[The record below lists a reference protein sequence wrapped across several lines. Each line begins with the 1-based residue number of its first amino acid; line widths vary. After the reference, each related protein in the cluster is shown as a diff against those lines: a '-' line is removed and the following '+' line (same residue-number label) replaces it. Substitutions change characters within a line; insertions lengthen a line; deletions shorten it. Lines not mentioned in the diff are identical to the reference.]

1 MARHAPSWLENK
13 TRDLETRASRHTTA
27 LHVWHVLNHAVEGF
41 INNNDLLR
49 AAALTYTV
57 ALSIVPMLAL
67 AFSAVKGF
75 GGAEKLR
82 PLIEQYLG
90 LGPSSSELMGYV
102 ENVNAAALGSAG
114 GAFLLVTV
122 ISTMGTVE
130 QALNTIF
137 NSPQSRSYLRKFS
150 DYLSVLFTVPFLI
163 VAALGVTAV
172 FSVRMTEFP
181 FLTHLLP
188 YLFVWGGFFFLFVFF
203 PYTRVRYG
211 PALIGSF
218 VTAILFQLA
227 QWGYVRF
234 QVGVANYRAIYGA
247 MATLPIFLVWIY
259 IAWSIILFG
268 AELTAAVQRGDIPPV
283 LGPTSPDFLYSATMH
298 ILLRLA
304 DRAYHG
310 GDDITSWTL
319 AHELCVPEAT
329 IIPILDGLKAGG
341 FVIEADPNTGSIN
354 QGLFL
359 AREPST
365 IELADAIN
373 SVDFDQGATD
383 SDPRVA
389 LVLAKMHA
397 TRNSLLK
404 TIRLEDI
411 RSAEAKIVEQETTGS
426 SAKSLDE
433 SVAMAETPKPEDGKN

>member
-1 MARHAPSWLENK
+1 MARHAPSWLESK
-13 TRDLETRASRHTTA
+13 TLDLETRASKHTTA
-27 LHVWHVLNHAVEGF
+27 LRVWHVLNHAVEGF
-41 INNNDLLR
+41 IYNNDLLR
-49 AAALTYTV
+49 ASALTFTV
-57 ALSIVPMLAL
+57 ALSIVPILAL

-75 GGAEKLR
+75 GGAERLR
-82 PLIEQYLG
+82 PLIEKYMG
-90 LGPSSSELMGYV
+90 LGSSSTQLMSYV

-137 NSPQSRSYLRKFS
+137 NVPQSRSYFRKFS
-150 DYLSVLFTVPFLI
+150 DYLSVLFTVPLLI

-172 FSVRMTEFP
+172 FSVRISQFP
-181 FLTHLLP
+181 FVTQLMP
-188 YLFVWGGFFFLFVFF
+188 YLFVWAGFFFLFVFF
-203 PYTRVRYG
+203 PYTKVRWG

-218 VTAILFQLA
+218 VTAVLFQLA

-259 IAWSIILFG
+259 IAWAVILFG
-268 AELTAAVQRGDIPPV
+268 AELTASVQRGDIPAM
-283 LGPTSPDFLYSATMH
+283 LGPMSPDFLYSATMH

-319 AHELCVPEAT
+319 ARELFVAEPAIT
-329 IIPILDGLKAGG
+329 PILDGLKAGG
-341 FVIEADPNTGSIN
+341 FVIEADPSSGALN

-359 AREPST
+359 ARQAST
-365 IELADAIN
+365 ITLADALK
-373 SVDFDQGATD
+373 SVDFDHGATD
-383 SDPRVA
+383 GDPRVDR
-389 LVLAKMHA
+389 VLAKMGA
-397 TRNSLLK
+397 VRNELLK
-404 TIRLEDI
+404 TITLEDI
-411 RSAEAKIVEQETTGS
+411 RSPEAKAI
-426 SAKSLDE
+426 D
-433 SVAMAETPKPEDGKN
+433 AETAAIENKANREA

>member
-1 MARHAPSWLENK
+1 VARHAPSWLESK
-13 TRDLETRASRHTTA
+13 TLDLETRASKHTTA
-27 LHVWHVLNHAVEGF
+27 LRVWHVLNHAVEGF
-41 INNNDLLR
+41 IYNNDLLR
-49 AAALTYTV
+49 ASALTFTV
-57 ALSIVPMLAL
+57 ALSIVPILAL

-75 GGAEKLR
+75 GGAERLR
-82 PLIEQYLG
+82 PLIEKYMG
-90 LGPSSSELMGYV
+90 LGSSSTQLMSYV

-137 NSPQSRSYLRKFS
+137 NVPQSRSYFRKFS
-150 DYLSVLFTVPFLI
+150 DYLSVLFTVPLLI

-172 FSVRMTEFP
+172 FSVRISQFP
-181 FLTHLLP
+181 FVTQLMP
-188 YLFVWGGFFFLFVFF
+188 YLFVWAGFFFLFVFF
-203 PYTRVRYG
+203 PYTKVRWG

-218 VTAILFQLA
+218 VTAVLFQLA

-259 IAWSIILFG
+259 IAWAVILFG
-268 AELTAAVQRGDIPPV
+268 AELTASVQRGDIPAM
-283 LGPTSPDFLYSATMH
+283 LGPMSPDFLYSATMH

-319 AHELCVPEAT
+319 ARELFVAEPA
-329 IIPILDGLKAGG
+329 IVPILDGLKSGG
-341 FVIEADPNTGSIN
+341 FVIEADPSSGALN

-359 AREPST
+359 ARQAST
-365 IELADAIN
+365 ITLADALK

-383 SDPRVA
+383 GDPRVDR
-389 LVLAKMHA
+389 VLAKMGA
-397 TRNSLLK
+397 VRNELLK
-404 TIRLEDI
+404 TITLEDI
-411 RSAEAKIVEQETTGS
+411 RSPEAKAV
-426 SAKSLDE
+426 D
-433 SVAMAETPKPEDGKN
+433 AETAAIENKANREA

>member
-1 MARHAPSWLENK
+1 VARHAPSWLESK
-13 TRDLETRASRHTTA
+13 TLDLETRASKHTTA
-27 LHVWHVLNHAVEGF
+27 LRVWHVLNHAVEGF
-41 INNNDLLR
+41 IFNNDLLR
-49 AAALTYTV
+49 ASALTFTV
-57 ALSIVPMLAL
+57 ALSIVPILAL

-75 GGAEKLR
+75 GGAERLR
-82 PLIEQYLG
+82 PLIEKYMG
-90 LGPSSSELMGYV
+90 LGSSSTQLMSYV

-137 NSPQSRSYLRKFS
+137 NVPQSRSYFRKFS
-150 DYLSVLFTVPFLI
+150 DYLSVLFTVPLLI

-172 FSVRMTEFP
+172 FSVRISQFP
-181 FLTHLLP
+181 FVTQLMP
-188 YLFVWGGFFFLFVFF
+188 YLFVWAGFFFLFVFF
-203 PYTRVRYG
+203 PYTKVRWG

-218 VTAILFQLA
+218 VTAVLFQLA

-259 IAWSIILFG
+259 IAWAVILFG
-268 AELTAAVQRGDIPPV
+268 AELTASVQRGDIPAM
-283 LGPTSPDFLYSATMH
+283 LGPMSPDFLYSATMH

-319 AHELCVPEAT
+319 ARELFVAEPA
-329 IIPILDGLKAGG
+329 IVPILDGLKSGG
-341 FVIEADPNTGSIN
+341 FVIEADPSSGALN

-359 AREPST
+359 ARQAST
-365 IELADAIN
+365 IVLADALK
-373 SVDFDQGATD
+373 SVDFDHGATD
-383 SDPRVA
+383 GDPRVDR
-389 LVLAKMHA
+389 VLAKMGA
-397 TRNSLLK
+397 VRSELLK
-404 TIRLEDI
+404 TITLEDI
-411 RSAEAKIVEQETTGS
+411 RSPEAKAV
-426 SAKSLDE
+426 D
-433 SVAMAETPKPEDGKN
+433 AETAAIENKANREA

>member
-1 MARHAPSWLENK
+1 MARHAPSWLESK
-13 TRDLETRASRHTTA
+13 TLDLETRASKHTTA
-27 LHVWHVLNHAVEGF
+27 LRVWHVLNHAVEGF
-41 INNNDLLR
+41 IYNNDLLR
-49 AAALTYTV
+49 ASALTFTV
-57 ALSIVPMLAL
+57 ALSIVPILAL

-75 GGAEKLR
+75 GGAERLR
-82 PLIEQYLG
+82 PLIEKYMG
-90 LGPSSSELMGYV
+90 LGSSSTQLMSYV

-137 NSPQSRSYLRKFS
+137 NVPQSRSYFRKFS
-150 DYLSVLFTVPFLI
+150 DYLSVLFTVPLLI

-172 FSVRMTEFP
+172 FSVRISQFP
-181 FLTHLLP
+181 FVTQLMP
-188 YLFVWGGFFFLFVFF
+188 YLFVWAGFFFLFVFF
-203 PYTRVRYG
+203 PYTKVRWG

-218 VTAILFQLA
+218 VTAVLFQLA

-259 IAWSIILFG
+259 IAWAVILFG
-268 AELTAAVQRGDIPPV
+268 AELTASVQRGDIPAM
-283 LGPTSPDFLYSATMH
+283 LGPMSPDFLYSATMH

-319 AHELCVPEAT
+319 ARELFVAEPA
-329 IIPILDGLKAGG
+329 IVPILDGLKSGG
-341 FVIEADPNTGSIN
+341 FVIEADPSSGALN

-359 AREPST
+359 ARQAST
-365 IELADAIN
+365 ITLADALK
-373 SVDFDQGATD
+373 SVDFDQGASD
-383 SDPRVA
+383 GDPRVNR
-389 LVLAKMHA
+389 VLAKMGA
-397 TRNSLLK
+397 VRNELLK
-404 TIRLEDI
+404 TITLEDI
-411 RSAEAKIVEQETTGS
+411 RSPEAKAV
-426 SAKSLDE
+426 D
-433 SVAMAETPKPEDGKN
+433 AETAAIENKANREA

>member
-1 MARHAPSWLENK
+1 MARHAPSWLESK
-13 TRDLETRASRHTTA
+13 TLDLETRASKHTTA
-27 LHVWHVLNHAVEGF
+27 LRVWHVLNHAVEGF
-41 INNNDLLR
+41 IFNNDLLR
-49 AAALTYTV
+49 ASALTFTV
-57 ALSIVPMLAL
+57 ALSIVPILAL

-75 GGAEKLR
+75 GGAERLR
-82 PLIEQYLG
+82 PLIEKYMG
-90 LGPSSSELMGYV
+90 LGSSSTQLMSYV

-137 NSPQSRSYLRKFS
+137 NVPQSRSYFRKFS
-150 DYLSVLFTVPFLI
+150 DYLSVLFTVPLLI

-172 FSVRMTEFP
+172 FSVRISQFP
-181 FLTHLLP
+181 FVTQLMP
-188 YLFVWGGFFFLFVFF
+188 YLFVWAGFFFLFVFF
-203 PYTRVRYG
+203 PYTKVRWG

-218 VTAILFQLA
+218 VTAVLFQLA

-259 IAWSIILFG
+259 IAWAVILFG
-268 AELTAAVQRGDIPPV
+268 AELTASVQRGDIPAM
-283 LGPTSPDFLYSATMH
+283 LGPMSPDFLYSATMH

-319 AHELCVPEAT
+319 ARELFVAEAAIT
-329 IIPILDGLKAGG
+329 PILDGLKSGG
-341 FVIEADPNTGSIN
+341 FVIEADPSSGALN

-359 AREPST
+359 ARQAST
-365 IELADAIN
+365 IVLADALK
-373 SVDFDQGATD
+373 SVDFDQGASD
-383 SDPRVA
+383 GDPRVDR
-389 LVLAKMHA
+389 VLAKMGA
-397 TRNSLLK
+397 VRNELLK
-404 TIRLEDI
+404 TITLEDI
-411 RSAEAKIVEQETTGS
+411 RSPEAKAV
-426 SAKSLDE
+426 D
-433 SVAMAETPKPEDGKN
+433 AETAAIENKANREA

>member
-1 MARHAPSWLENK
+1 VARHAPSWLESK
-13 TRDLETRASRHTTA
+13 TLDLETRASKHTTA
-27 LHVWHVLNHAVEGF
+27 LRVWHVLNHAVEGF
-41 INNNDLLR
+41 IFNNDLLR
-49 AAALTYTV
+49 ASALTFTV
-57 ALSIVPMLAL
+57 ALSIVPILAL

-75 GGAEKLR
+75 GGAERLR
-82 PLIEQYLG
+82 PLIEKYMG
-90 LGPSSSELMGYV
+90 LGSSSTQLMSYV

-137 NSPQSRSYLRKFS
+137 NVPQSRSYFRKFS
-150 DYLSVLFTVPFLI
+150 DYLSVLFTVPLLI

-172 FSVRMTEFP
+172 FSVRISQFP
-181 FLTHLLP
+181 FVTQLMP
-188 YLFVWGGFFFLFVFF
+188 YLFVWAGFFFLFVFF
-203 PYTRVRYG
+203 PYTKVRWG

-218 VTAILFQLA
+218 VTAVLFQLA

-259 IAWSIILFG
+259 IAWAVILSG
-268 AELTAAVQRGDIPPV
+268 AELTASVQRGDIPAM
-283 LGPTSPDFLYSATMH
+283 LGPMSPDFLYSATMH

-319 AHELCVPEAT
+319 ARELFVAEPAIT
-329 IIPILDGLKAGG
+329 PILDGLKAGG
-341 FVIEADPNTGSIN
+341 FVIEADPSSGALN

-359 AREPST
+359 ARQAST
-365 IELADAIN
+365 ITLADALK
-373 SVDFDQGATD
+373 SVDFDQGASD
-383 SDPRVA
+383 GDPRVDR
-389 LVLAKMHA
+389 VLAKMGVV
-397 TRNSLLK
+397 RNELLK
-404 TIRLEDI
+404 TITLEDI
-411 RSAEAKIVEQETTGS
+411 RSPEAKAV
-426 SAKSLDE
+426 D
-433 SVAMAETPKPEDGKN
+433 AETAAIENKANREA

>member
-1 MARHAPSWLENK
+1 VARHAPSWLESK
-13 TRDLETRASRHTTA
+13 TLDLETRASKHTTA
-27 LHVWHVLNHAVEGF
+27 LRVWHVLNHAVEGF
-41 INNNDLLR
+41 IFNNDLLR
-49 AAALTYTV
+49 ASALTFTV
-57 ALSIVPMLAL
+57 ALSLVPILAL

-75 GGAEKLR
+75 GGAERLR
-82 PLIEQYLG
+82 PLIEKYMG
-90 LGPSSSELMGYV
+90 LGSSSTQLMSYV

-137 NSPQSRSYLRKFS
+137 NVPQSRSYFRKFS
-150 DYLSVLFTVPFLI
+150 DYLSVLFTVPLLI

-172 FSVRMTEFP
+172 FSVRISQFP
-181 FLTHLLP
+181 FVTQLMP
-188 YLFVWGGFFFLFVFF
+188 YLFVWAGFFFLFVFF
-203 PYTRVRYG
+203 PYTKVRWG

-218 VTAILFQLA
+218 VTAVLFQLA

-259 IAWSIILFG
+259 IAWAVILFG
-268 AELTAAVQRGDIPPV
+268 AELTASVQRGDIPAM
-283 LGPTSPDFLYSATMH
+283 LGPMSPDFLYSATMH

-319 AHELCVPEAT
+319 ARELFVAEAAIT
-329 IIPILDGLKAGG
+329 PILDGLKSGG
-341 FVIEADPNTGSIN
+341 FVIEADPGSGALN

-359 AREPST
+359 ARQAST
-365 IELADAIN
+365 IVLADALK
-373 SVDFDQGATD
+373 SVDFDQGASD
-383 SDPRVA
+383 GDPRVDR
-389 LVLAKMHA
+389 VLAKMGA
-397 TRNSLLK
+397 ARNELLK
-404 TIRLEDI
+404 TITLEDI
-411 RSAEAKIVEQETTGS
+411 RSPEAKAV
-426 SAKSLDE
+426 D
-433 SVAMAETPKPEDGKN
+433 AETAAIENKANREA

>member
-1 MARHAPSWLENK
+1 VARHAPSWLESK
-13 TRDLETRASRHTTA
+13 TLDLETRASKHTTA
-27 LHVWHVLNHAVEGF
+27 LRVWHVLNHAVEGF
-41 INNNDLLR
+41 IFNNDLLR
-49 AAALTYTV
+49 ASALTFTV
-57 ALSIVPMLAL
+57 ALSLVPILAL

-75 GGAEKLR
+75 GGAERLR
-82 PLIEQYLG
+82 PLIEKYMG
-90 LGPSSSELMGYV
+90 LGSSSTQLMSYV

-137 NSPQSRSYLRKFS
+137 NVPQSRSYFRKFS
-150 DYLSVLFTVPFLI
+150 DYLSVLFTVPLLI

-172 FSVRMTEFP
+172 FSVRISQFP
-181 FLTHLLP
+181 FVTQLMP
-188 YLFVWGGFFFLFVFF
+188 YLFVWAGFFFLFVFF
-203 PYTRVRYG
+203 PYTKVRWG

-218 VTAILFQLA
+218 VTAVLFQLA

-259 IAWSIILFG
+259 IAWAVILFG
-268 AELTAAVQRGDIPPV
+268 AELTASVQRGDIPAM
-283 LGPTSPDFLYSATMH
+283 LGPMSPDFLYSATMH

-319 AHELCVPEAT
+319 ARELFVAEAAIT
-329 IIPILDGLKAGG
+329 PILDGLKSGG
-341 FVIEADPNTGSIN
+341 FVIEADPSSGALN

-359 AREPST
+359 ARQAST
-365 IELADAIN
+365 IVLADALK
-373 SVDFDQGATD
+373 SVDFDQGASD
-383 SDPRVA
+383 GDPRVDR
-389 LVLAKMHA
+389 VLAKMGA
-397 TRNSLLK
+397 VRNELLK
-404 TIRLEDI
+404 TITLEDI
-411 RSAEAKIVEQETTGS
+411 RSPEAKAV
-426 SAKSLDE
+426 D
-433 SVAMAETPKPEDGKN
+433 AETAAIENKANREA

>member
-1 MARHAPSWLENK
+1 MTRRTPSWLESKTLDLK
-13 TRDLETRASRHTTA
+13 TRVSRHTTA

-41 INNNDLLR
+41 ISNNDLLR
-49 AAALTYTV
+49 ASALTFTV
-57 ALSIVPMLAL
+57 ALSIVPILAL

-75 GGAEKLR
+75 GGAQRLR
-82 PLIEQYLG
+82 PLVEQYLG
-90 LGPSSSELMGYV
+90 LGPSSSQLMGYV

-114 GAFLLVTV
+114 GAFLLITV

-137 NSPQSRSYLRKFS
+137 NVPQSRSYFRKFS

-172 FSVRMTEFP
+172 FSVRISHFP
-181 FLTHLLP
+181 FITQLLP
-188 YLFVWGGFFFLFVFF
+188 YLFVWAGFFFLFVFF
-203 PYTRVRYG
+203 PYTKVKYV

-218 VTAILFQLA
+218 VTAVLFQLA

-259 IAWSIILFG
+259 IAWAVILFG
-268 AELTAAVQRGDIPPV
+268 AELTAAVQRGDLPPM
-283 LGPTSPDFLYSATMH
+283 LGPMSPDFLYAATMH
-298 ILLRLA
+298 ILIRLA

-310 GDDITSWTL
+310 GDEVTSWTL
-319 AHELCVPEAT
+319 ARELFVSEAA

-341 FVIEADPNTGSIN
+341 FVIEADSSAGRLN

-359 AREPST
+359 ARESST
-365 IELADAIN
+365 VVLADALK
-373 SVDFDQGATD
+373 SVEFDQGAGGG
-383 SDPRVA
+383 DPRVDR
-389 LVLAKMHA
+389 VLAKMGA
-397 TRNSLLK
+397 VRNDLFK
-404 TIRLEDI
+404 TITLEDI
-411 RSAEAKIVEQETTGS
+411 RSPEAKAVDRE
-426 SAKSLDE
+426 SAATENKADQ
-433 SVAMAETPKPEDGKN
+433 

>member
-1 MARHAPSWLENK
+1 MARHAPSWLESK
-13 TRDLETRASRHTTA
+13 TLDLETRASKHTTA
-27 LHVWHVLNHAVEGF
+27 LRVWHVLNHAVEGF
-41 INNNDLLR
+41 IYNNDLLR
-49 AAALTYTV
+49 ASALTFTV
-57 ALSIVPMLAL
+57 ALSIVPILAL

-75 GGAEKLR
+75 GGAERLR
-82 PLIEQYLG
+82 PLIEKYMG
-90 LGPSSSELMGYV
+90 LGSSSTQLMSYV

-137 NSPQSRSYLRKFS
+137 NVPQSRSYFRKFS
-150 DYLSVLFTVPFLI
+150 DYLSVLFTVPLLI

-172 FSVRMTEFP
+172 FSVRISQFP
-181 FLTHLLP
+181 FVTQLMP
-188 YLFVWGGFFFLFVFF
+188 YLFVWAGFFFLFVFF
-203 PYTRVRYG
+203 PYTKVRWG

-218 VTAILFQLA
+218 VTAVLFQLA

-259 IAWSIILFG
+259 IAWAVILFG
-268 AELTAAVQRGDIPPV
+268 AELTASVQRGDIPAM
-283 LGPTSPDFLYSATMH
+283 LGPMSPDFLYSATMH

-319 AHELCVPEAT
+319 ARELFVAEPAIT
-329 IIPILDGLKAGG
+329 PILDGLKSGG
-341 FVIEADPNTGSIN
+341 FVIEADPSSGALN

-359 AREPST
+359 ARQAST
-365 IELADAIN
+365 ITLADALK
-373 SVDFDQGATD
+373 SVDFDHGATD
-383 SDPRVA
+383 GDPRVNR
-389 LVLAKMHA
+389 VLAKMGA
-397 TRNSLLK
+397 VRNELLK
-404 TIRLEDI
+404 TITLEDI
-411 RSAEAKIVEQETTGS
+411 RSPEAKAV
-426 SAKSLDE
+426 D
-433 SVAMAETPKPEDGKN
+433 AETAAIENKANREA